1 MKKIKIGNDLVLCF
15 HPMVNKLMEND
26 PVSLKS
32 TPDISKLSIKQL
44 GILCKTIVLHVMQS
58 DDGKYLLLAP
68 NLIFN
73 QLIQHPAA
81 KNEAV
86 NILVHSPENKQELL
100 ELIDTLNLIHP
111 ALSLLESVNK
121 SKAINARYLQLNE
134 IGHKPSNLTFLAK
147 LANKSP
153 STFRS

>member
-1 MKKIKIGNDLVLCF
+1 
-15 HPMVNKLMEND
+15 MEND
-26 PVSLKS
+26 PISLKS
-32 TPDISKLSIKQL
+32 SPDISILSIKQL
-44 GILCKTIVLHVMQS
+44 STLCKTIVLHVIQS

-68 NLIFN
+68 NLIYN
-73 QLIQHPAA
+73 QLIQHPAI
-81 KNEAV
+81 KNEVV
-86 NILVHSPENKQELL
+86 NILVHSPENDQELL
-100 ELIDTLNLIHP
+100 AIIDTLNLVQP
-111 ALSLLESVNK
+111 ALSLLESANK